1 MIAPKTFLTPS
12 QTGLGEGVVVHVA
25 GRDDLIEARHVV
37 DGHDL
42 GEEVAELDVIG

>member
-12 QTGLGEGVVVHVA
+12 GPGSAKAVVVQIA

-37 DGHDL
+37 TGHDL
-42 GEEVAELDVIG
+42 GEEIAELYWVG